1 MPPEVNK
8 HVDMNAKRER
18 KLAENE
24 KYCRMLL
31 ETPGFFVVIID
42 EQGRILEVNSTA
54 GDILGYAPSQL
65 SGQSIFDFL
74 DESDRK
80 RVQQHLA
87 DKSTFSQAE
96 SSEYKFRNRNGDV
109 IEIIAN
115 FAVVPQDTAYP
126 PVAMIGFDLTKYN
139 QHVSLV
145 QRDDKFRALSLLAR
159 YIAHELNNILTVLM
173 GNAALLKMYVKD
185 DEKLLR
191 LVSKIEGAGQKASDL
206 SKQLAIFA
214 KGTIPEFK
222 IDSLPALI
230 QETVQSFDA
239 PDNIRLEITIAP
251 ELYPVKMDAAQIRQ
265 VINNL
270 LNNARE
276 AMPEGGVIRLEAE
289 NLTVTKQDNPLL
301 MPGDY
306 VKIAVHDQGKGISAE
321 LRARI
326 FEPYF
331 TTKDKGRGLGLANS
345 YTIIKNHH
353 GLLTFESRNGE
364 GTTFFLYLPAM
375 KAHQIQT

>member
-1 MPPEVNK
+1 MPPEINR
-8 HVDMNAKRER
+8 HGETNARRER
-18 KLAENE
+18 KVSENE
-24 KYCRMLL
+24 KYYRMLL
-31 ETPGFFVVIID
+31 ETPGFFVVILD
-42 EQGRILEVNSTA
+42 EQGKFLEVNSTA
-54 GDILGYAPSQL
+54 GDTLGYAPSVL

-87 DKSTFSQAE
+87 NKSTFGQAE
-96 SSEYKFRNRNGDV
+96 SGEYKFRNRNGDV

-115 FAVVPQDTAYP
+115 FAVVPQDTANP
-126 PVAMIGFDLTKYN
+126 PIAMIGFDLSKYN
-139 QHVSLV
+139 QQVFLV
-145 QRDDKFRALSLLAR
+145 QRDTKLKALSLLAR
-159 YIAHELNNILTVLM
+159 HIAHELNNILTILM
-173 GNAALLKMYVKD
+173 GNAILLKMHAKD
-185 DEKLLR
+185 DEKLVR
-191 LVSKIEGAGQKASDL
+191 LVSKIEGAGQKAGDL

-214 KGTIPEFK
+214 KGAIPELK
-222 IDSLPALI
+222 IESLPALI
-230 QETVQSFDA
+230 QQTVQSFDV

-251 ELYPVKMDAAQIRQ
+251 ELYPVKMDAAQIKQ

-276 AMPEGGVIRLEAE
+276 AMPEGGLIRLAAE
-289 NLTVTKQDNPLL
+289 NLTVANQDHPLL
-301 MPGDY
+301 MPGKY
-306 VKIAVHDQGKGISAE
+306 IKIAVHDQGKGIPAE

-331 TTKDKGRGLGLANS
+331 TTKDKRLGLGLANS

-364 GTTFFLYLPAM
+364 GTTFFLYLPSMEAS
-375 KAHQIQT
+375 